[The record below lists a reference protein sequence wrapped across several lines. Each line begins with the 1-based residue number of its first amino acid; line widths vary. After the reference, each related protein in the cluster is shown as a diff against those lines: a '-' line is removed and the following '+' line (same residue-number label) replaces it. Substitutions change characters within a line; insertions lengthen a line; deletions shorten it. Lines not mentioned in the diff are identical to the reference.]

1 MKAKVFFFITLVA
14 CAQPPARAMTV
25 HAAMFEHIVRDAK
38 LIVSAL
44 VLEGRIDD
52 RTRMKEE
59 VGTNTQPIRRYCARV
74 DEIIFGSFEMKEVCF
89 QSRSGLKVG
98 SDYLLFLVM
107 DSNVITQ
114 KNPNGY
120 LDSLALEI
128 EEVNPFH
135 AYRALRWE
143 PFRHP
148 MIPGL
153 MERTASIE
161 YKDEQDATV
170 SRGMVLYSYFPLQ
183 DVERTIR
190 GIIRR

>member
-1 MKAKVFFFITLVA
+1 MKARVFLFITLVT
-14 CAQPPARAMTV
+14 CAQPQTRAMTV
-25 HAAMFEHIVRDAK
+25 HAAMFENIVRDAK

-44 VLEGRIDD
+44 VVEGRIDD
-52 RTRMKEE
+52 RARMKEE
-59 VGTNTQPIRRYCARV
+59 LVANAQPIRRYCARV
-74 DEIIFGSFEMKEVCF
+74 GEIVFGSFETKEVCF

-98 SDYLLFLVM
+98 SDYLLFLVV
-107 DSNVITQ
+107 DSSVIAQ

-128 EEVNPFH
+128 EEANPFH

-161 YKDEQDATV
+161 YKDEHDATV
-170 SRGMVLYSYFPLQ
+170 SREMVLYSYFPLQ

-190 GIIRR
+190 GIIRQ